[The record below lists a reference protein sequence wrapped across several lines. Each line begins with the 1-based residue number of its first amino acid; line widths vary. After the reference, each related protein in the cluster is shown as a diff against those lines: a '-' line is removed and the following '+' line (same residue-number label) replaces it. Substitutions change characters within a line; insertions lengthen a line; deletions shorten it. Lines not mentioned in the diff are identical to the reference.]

1 MINWWL
7 IGLLSLMVVSWAL
20 SMLKKGESVS
30 ERVGRIAGILLILVL
45 MYMSGIF
52 TELWGVNK

>member
-7 IGLLSLMVVSWAL
+7 IGLLILMVVSWAL

-52 TELWGVNK
+52 TELWGVYK